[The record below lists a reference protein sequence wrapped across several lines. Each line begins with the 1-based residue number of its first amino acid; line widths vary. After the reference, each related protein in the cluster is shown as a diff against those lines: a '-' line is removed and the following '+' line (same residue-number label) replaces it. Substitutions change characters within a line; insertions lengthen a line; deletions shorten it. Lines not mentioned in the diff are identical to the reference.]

1 MNTKAF
7 LSEYFPI
14 FPFLWE
20 AAMRRR
26 VRVCMVNM
34 LVETIKSLQLFIH
47 HCLLANVTYRTWL
60 DWKGAC
66 ECACKFGTYIGVSLR
81 TQPCRW
87 LAQLL
92 VGILYFLS
100 FIDLFNSAAVG
111 KNEYREGICAY
122 RLESRRP
129 CMAIELVMTDR
140 GDVYIGQKKS
150 FQDYWI
156 ILLYSC

>member
-1 MNTKAF
+1 MRGSHATTRTC
-7 LSEYFPI
+7 LHGEY
-14 FPFLWE
+14 
-20 AAMRRR
+20 
-26 VRVCMVNM
+26 VGGNM
-34 LVETIKSLQLFIH
+34 IKSLELFIH
-47 HCLLANVTYRTWL
+47 HCLLANVTYRRWL

-66 ECACKFGTYIGVSLR
+66 ECVCKFGTYIGVSLR
-81 TQPCRW
+81 TQPCPW

-111 KNEYREGICAY
+111 KNEYREGICVY
-122 RLESRRP
+122 RLEPRRP
-129 CMAIELVMTDR
+129 CRAIELVMTDR